1 MLAKEMKELIVKGK
15 VYDLGQPYFPG
26 MPHHPNH
33 PPFAFS
39 LTKKHGDVMYPN
51 QVSSANDLFA
61 TGGHTGTHL
70 DSLGHISRKGKLFGN
85 VDASRVQSYTSGLKR
100 VGIDV
105 TPPVIRRGI
114 LLDVARALGKNVLP
128 PAFPI
133 GPKEF
138 EKTVAIEGVTFKAG
152 DVVLIRTGWAK
163 YWKDPK
169 RFVANEKGAPGVNL
183 EGAKWLA
190 RYKMAFTGSD
200 TTAYEKTPAHDLP
213 VHVFLLNQRG
223 IQLMEML
230 NLEEVARDRVY
241 EFLFIAL
248 PLRIIGGTASPI
260 RPVAIC

>member
-33 PPFAFS
+33 PPFVFS

-114 LLDVARALGKNVLP
+114 LLDVARTLGKNVLP

-169 RFVANEKGAPGVNL
+169 RGKDRELGFTSQMFEPYGIAGLTFEDKGLKGLN
-183 EGAKWLA
+183 
-190 RYKMAFTGSD
+190 
-200 TTAYEKTPAHDLP
+200 YEKLS
-213 VHVFLLNQRG
+213 VILWEQNKQLLQRV
-223 IQLMEML
+223 ER
-230 NLEEVARDRVY
+230 LEAEITKRK
-241 EFLFIAL
+241 
-248 PLRIIGGTASPI
+248 
-260 RPVAIC
+260 